1 MSGFFFGFA
10 FGLGGIGSALLGK
23 LTDITSINFVY
34 HACAFLLGGG
44 HPERLSAKSELAQ
57 NRCDAL
63 FARTLSGGLDCAVSF
78 ARTLSGGLD
87 CAVSLALA
95 AKIHFF
101 STDVTCCLRLCEV
114 RFLPR
119 DFPSITVRWACKQSA
134 SLQIINFVLSGCSC
148 SGKTCPGAKTAFC
161 E

>member
-44 HPERLSAKSELAQ
+44 HPERLSAKSEPAQ

-63 FARTLSGGLDCAVSF
+63 IARTLI
-78 ARTLSGGLD
+78 GGLD
-87 CAVSLALA
+87 CAVSLAFA

-101 STDVTCCLRLCEV
+101 STDLNHFLRL
-114 RFLPR
+114 RKAGFLRP
-119 DFPSITVRWACKQSA
+119 DSPAINVRWACK
-134 SLQIINFVLSGCSC
+134 
-148 SGKTCPGAKTAFC
+148 
-161 E
+161 

>member
-44 HPERLSAKSELAQ
+44 HPKRLSAKSEPAQ

-63 FARTLSGGLDCAVSF
+63 I

-119 DFPSITVRWACKQSA
+119 DFPSITVRWACK
-134 SLQIINFVLSGCSC
+134 
-148 SGKTCPGAKTAFC
+148 
-161 E
+161 

>member
-10 FGLGGIGSALLGK
+10 FGLGGIGAALLGK

-34 HACAFLLGGG
+34 HACAFLPVVGILGAFL
-44 HPERLSAKSELAQ
+44 PNLNPAQ

-63 FARTLSGGLDCAVSF
+63 IARSPSSGLDWAV
-78 ARTLSGGLD
+78 R
-87 CAVSLALA
+87 LAL

-101 STDVTCCLRLCEV
+101 STDVTRCLRLCKV

-119 DFPSITVRWACKQSA
+119 DFPSITVRWACK
-134 SLQIINFVLSGCSC
+134 
-148 SGKTCPGAKTAFC
+148 
-161 E
+161 